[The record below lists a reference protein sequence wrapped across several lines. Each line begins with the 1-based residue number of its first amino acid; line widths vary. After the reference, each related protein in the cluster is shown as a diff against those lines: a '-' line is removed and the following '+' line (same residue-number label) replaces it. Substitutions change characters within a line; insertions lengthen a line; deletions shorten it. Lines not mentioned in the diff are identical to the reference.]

1 LVFLIKMRVVLKKNQ
16 MFDDIDYIKND
27 VFVLEAIKWSDDG
40 NFKYLLSY
48 KEKRHIVDANL
59 FDVDGRDIK

>member
-1 LVFLIKMRVVLKKNQ
+1 MRVVLKKNQ